1 MEPCGVF
8 RRSPF
13 QLEPLKLKWP
23 HLHRHEPARGA
34 IDPGQIHHHQI
45 GAIAFVTRYA
55 FVVVYEIATTVKN

>member
-1 MEPCGVF
+1 
-8 RRSPF
+8 
-13 QLEPLKLKWP
+13 LKWP